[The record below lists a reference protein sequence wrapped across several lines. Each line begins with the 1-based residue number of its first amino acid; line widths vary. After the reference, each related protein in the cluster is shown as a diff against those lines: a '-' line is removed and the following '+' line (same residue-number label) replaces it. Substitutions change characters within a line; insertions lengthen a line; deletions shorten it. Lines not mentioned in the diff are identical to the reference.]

1 MKSQTSGKNSQQVY
15 KVGDASINN
24 DEDGFSELYTSVVP
38 SKNNL
43 HQNPNAKSK
52 AVNQSLMQ
60 A

>member
-15 KVGDASINN
+15 KVGDASINQ

-43 HQNPNAKSK
+43 HQNHPNAKSK
-52 AVNQSLMQ
+52 AVNQS
-60 A
+60 

>member
-15 KVGDASINN
+15 KVGDTSTNN

-43 HQNPNAKSK
+43 HQNPNKSK
-52 AVNQSLMQ
+52 AVNQS
-60 A
+60 